1 MIRPGSNC
9 KSTTSALEKNVISDV
24 SKLVAGKLE
33 VFTKP
38 VQDALGLAIPI
49 IKSIIFLIFPLITK
63 VNQL

>member
-1 MIRPGSNC
+1 
-9 KSTTSALEKNVISDV
+9 LEKNVISDV